1 MNLFAYYSPDFYSD
15 RVPACADGNTGETL
29 RGGGVRWNRA
39 IGFTHLEDLAQK
51 LHQFVNPEGGG
62 RRQSVEKLGILCHG
76 QPGGLKLLQNGA
88 VLHRRDLASQG
99 PRFQAIAET
108 LQQSTSRGQRSTV
121 LFLACAAAAEE
132 QGVELFKL
140 ISTWTN
146 PVVVVGFT
154 RLLVSAAVTPHDLG
168 DGGICL
174 PMDIAVT
181 EESYNSA
188 QAIEAQGAGA
198 GSNESTMPGAGVRA
212 RRAVRF
218 LNGQRLPRDRR
229 GALWMP
235 GREFF
240 RPTHAGRPSFRFA

>member
-1 MNLFAYYSPDFYSD
+1 MNLFAYYSPDFYSE

-29 RGGGVRWNRA
+29 RGGGLRWNRA
-39 IGFTHLEDLAQK
+39 VGFTHLEDLAQK
-51 LHQFVNPEGGG
+51 LSQIVNPEGGQ
-62 RRQSVEKLGILCHG
+62 RQSVENLGILCHG
-76 QPGGLKLLQNGA
+76 QPGGLKLLRNGA
-88 VLHRRDLASQG
+88 ILRRGGLSSQG
-99 PRFQAIAET
+99 PRLQSIGQT
-108 LQQSTSRGQRSTV
+108 LQQSVGRGQRPTII
-121 LFLACAAAAEE
+121 FLACAAAAEE
-132 QGVELFKL
+132 QGVELFEL

-146 PVVVVGFT
+146 PVMVVGFT
-154 RLLVSAAVTPHDLG
+154 RLLVSASVTPEDLG

-188 QAIEAQGAGA
+188 QAIEAQGSGA
-198 GSNESTMPGAGVRA
+198 TTNESTLPGAGVGS

-218 LNGQRLPRDRR
+218 LNGHRLPRDRR

-240 RPTHAGRPSFRFA
+240 RPTHAGRPSSRFA

>member
-1 MNLFAYYSPDFYSD
+1 MNLFAYYSPDFYSE

-29 RGGGVRWNRA
+29 RGGGVIWNRA

-51 LHQFVNPEGGG
+51 LRQFVNPEGAE
-62 RRQSVEKLGILCHG
+62 RRSVESLGILCHG

-88 VLHRRDLASQG
+88 VLRSGDLARQG
-99 PRFQAIAET
+99 ATFQGIAQT
-108 LQQSTSRGQRSTV
+108 LQQSAGRGQRSTV
-121 LFLACAAAAEE
+121 IFLACAAAAEA
-132 QGVELFKL
+132 QGLELFEL
-140 ISTWTN
+140 ISSWTN

-154 RLLVSAAVTPHDLG
+154 RLLVSAAVTPRDLG

-181 EESYNSA
+181 EETYNA
-188 QAIEAQGAGA
+188 NLAIEQQGAGA
-198 GSNESTMPGAGVRA
+198 ASDESTLPGAGVGA

-218 LNGQRLPRDRR
+218 LNGHRLPRDRR

-240 RPTHAGRPSFRFA
+240 RPTHAGRPNVRFA